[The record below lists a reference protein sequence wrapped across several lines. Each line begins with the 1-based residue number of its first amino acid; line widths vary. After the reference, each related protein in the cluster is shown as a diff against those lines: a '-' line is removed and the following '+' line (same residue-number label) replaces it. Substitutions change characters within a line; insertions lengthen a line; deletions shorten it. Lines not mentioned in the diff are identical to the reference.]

1 MSINCGRVFRGQDRN
16 RKYGNNKYQKTAAM
30 DEKDVSRKEAV
41 KILQKGRVMQ
51 KKIIAGLLSTVLLA
65 FTLTGCQNAEGQ
77 TGAGSQSGGQTE
89 ETGEAQAGAEESA
102 EADAVEPASVDATGT
117 VYDLGGLS
125 LPICEPGSVS
135 LTYMG
140 NDTWCAGVS
149 YNDGTAVQQ
158 EIEKRTGV
166 HIEWDTYSSDVE
178 TVLQTRLASMEG
190 LPDMVELPPF
200 DSNVGVDT
208 YSANGVLVPL
218 NDLIDQ
224 YAPNIRQLFEK
235 YPALKAMCTS
245 ADGNIYALAG
255 WWGDINDYVPD
266 YLYIRQDWLD
276 NLGLEMPETVDELY
290 EVLKAFKE
298 QDANGNGDPNDEIP
312 LATKN
317 GIWQLYYLMTGFG
330 YDTNSLWY
338 VDENSEVHY
347 AAVEK
352 QYKEMLTFLNKC
364 YVEGLIS
371 DDLDGTLL
379 TQNITEDK
387 VGIVCHDPADNMASS
402 DDLAMTGNPACDY
415 EFMPVLQADENG
427 TAQMTKR
434 SLTWHYYGIT
444 SACENP
450 ETAIQWIDYVY
461 ASKDG
466 SMLYNYGIEGLT
478 YEYDD
483 QGEIQFTDLVTNN
496 ETYTSA
502 FSALRSVGAWPTY
515 FINDSGEAFMKIFEG
530 TKVETA
536 CQAAYNNMRDPFPE
550 MLGTAEE
557 SEVFTSIWPDL
568 STYLNEMFT
577 AFVIGT
583 ESLDN
588 FDKYVE
594 TANSMGMQ
602 EVIAVKK
609 AQYER
614 YQEIVGK

>member
-1 MSINCGRVFRGQDRN
+1 MRRKLLSCLLTIACVSSMLAGCGSS
-16 RKYGNNKYQKTAAM
+16 GNTSGAADTAPAESKT
-30 DEKDVSRKEAV
+30 EAV
-41 KILQKGRVMQ
+41 EGKG
-51 KKIIAGLLSTVLLA
+51 T
-65 FTLTGCQNAEGQ
+65 
-77 TGAGSQSGGQTE
+77 
-89 ETGEAQAGAEESA
+89 QAAEESA
-102 EADAVEPASVDATGT
+102 PADTSSVNATGT
-117 VYDLGGLS
+117 VYDLGGLK
-125 LPICEPGSVS
+125 LPICDPGSVT

-149 YNDGTAVQQ
+149 YNDGTAVQK
-158 EIEKRTGV
+158 EIENRTGV

-178 TVLQTRLASMEG
+178 TVLQTRLASLEG
-190 LPDMVELPPF
+190 LPDMVEIPPF

-208 YSANGVLVPL
+208 YSSNGVLIPL
-218 NDLIDQ
+218 NDLIKE
-224 YAPNIRQLFEK
+224 YAPNIQALFNK
-235 YPALKAMCTS
+235 YPALEAMCTS
-245 ADGNIYALAG
+245 SDGNIYALAG

-290 EVLKAFKE
+290 DVLVAFKE
-298 QDANGNGDPNDEIP
+298 QDANGNGNPDDEIP
-312 LATKN
+312 MATKN
-317 GIWQLYYLMTGFG
+317 GIKQLYYLMTGFG

-338 VDENSEVHY
+338 TDDNGEVHY
-347 AAVEK
+347 AAVED
-352 QYKEMLTFLNKC
+352 QYKDMLAFLNKC
-364 YVEGLIS
+364 YSEGLIS

-402 DDLAMTGNPACDY
+402 DDLALTSNPECDY
-415 EFMPVLQADENG
+415 EFMPVLQANENG
-427 TAQMTKR
+427 TARMTKR
-434 SLTWHYYGIT
+434 GLTWHYYGIT

-461 ASKDG
+461 ASEDG
-466 SMLYNYGIEGLT
+466 LMLYNYGIEGMS
-478 YEYDD
+478 YEYDAD
-483 QGEIQFTDLVTNN
+483 GNIQFTDLITNN

-502 FSALRSVGAWPTY
+502 FSALRSIGAWPTY

-536 CQAAYNNMRDPFPE
+536 CKDAYGNMEDPFPE

-557 SEVFTSIWPDL
+557 SEVYTSVWPDL
-568 STYLNEMFT
+568 STYLDEMFT

-594 TANSMGMQ
+594 TAYSMGMQ
-602 EVIAVKK
+602 DIIDIKG
-609 AQYER
+609 AQYAR

>member
-1 MSINCGRVFRGQDRN
+1 MRRKLLSCLLTIACVSSMLAGCGSS
-16 RKYGNNKYQKTAAM
+16 GNTSGAADTAPAESKT
-30 DEKDVSRKEAV
+30 EAV
-41 KILQKGRVMQ
+41 EG
-51 KKIIAGLLSTVLLA
+51 
-65 FTLTGCQNAEGQ
+65 TG
-77 TGAGSQSGGQTE
+77 T
-89 ETGEAQAGAEESA
+89 QAAEESA
-102 EADAVEPASVDATGT
+102 PADTSSVNATGP
-117 VYDLGGLS
+117 VYDLGWLK
-125 LPICEPGSVS
+125 LPICDPGSVT

-149 YNDGTAVQQ
+149 YNDGTAVQK
-158 EIEKRTGV
+158 EIENRTGV

-178 TVLQTRLASMEG
+178 TVLQTRLASLEG
-190 LPDMVELPPF
+190 LPDMVEIPPF

-208 YSANGVLVPL
+208 YSSNGVLIPL
-218 NDLIDQ
+218 NDLIKE
-224 YAPNIRQLFEK
+224 YAPNIQALFNK
-235 YPALKAMCTS
+235 YPALEAMCTS
-245 ADGNIYALAG
+245 SDGNIYALAG

-290 EVLKAFKE
+290 DVLVAFKE
-298 QDANGNGDPNDEIP
+298 QDANGNGNPDDEIP
-312 LATKN
+312 MATKN
-317 GIWQLYYLMTGFG
+317 GIKQLYYLMTGFG

-338 VDENSEVHY
+338 TDDNGEVHY
-347 AAVEK
+347 AAVED
-352 QYKEMLTFLNKC
+352 QYKDMLAFLNKC
-364 YVEGLIS
+364 YSEGLIS

-402 DDLAMTGNPACDY
+402 DDLALTSNPECDY
-415 EFMPVLQADENG
+415 EFMPVLQANENG
-427 TAQMTKR
+427 TARMTKR
-434 SLTWHYYGIT
+434 GLTWHYYGIT

-461 ASKDG
+461 ASEDG
-466 SMLYNYGIEGLT
+466 LMLYNYGIEGMS
-478 YEYDD
+478 YEYDAD
-483 QGEIQFTDLVTNN
+483 GNIQFTDLITNN

-502 FSALRSVGAWPTY
+502 FSALRSIGAWPTY

-536 CQAAYNNMRDPFPE
+536 CKDAYGNMEDPFPE

-557 SEVFTSIWPDL
+557 SEVYTSVWPDL
-568 STYLNEMFT
+568 STYLDEMFT

-594 TANSMGMQ
+594 TAYSMGMQ
-602 EVIAVKK
+602 DIIDIKG
-609 AQYER
+609 AQYAR

>member
-1 MSINCGRVFRGQDRN
+1 MRRKLLSCLLTIACVSSMLAGCGSS
-16 RKYGNNKYQKTAAM
+16 GNTSGAADTAPAESKT
-30 DEKDVSRKEAV
+30 EAV
-41 KILQKGRVMQ
+41 EG
-51 KKIIAGLLSTVLLA
+51 
-65 FTLTGCQNAEGQ
+65 TG
-77 TGAGSQSGGQTE
+77 T
-89 ETGEAQAGAEESA
+89 QAAEESA
-102 EADAVEPASVDATGT
+102 PADTSSVNATGT
-117 VYDLGGLS
+117 VYDLGGLK
-125 LPICEPGSVS
+125 LPICDPGSVT

-149 YNDGTAVQQ
+149 YNDGTAVQK
-158 EIEKRTGV
+158 EIENRTGV

-178 TVLQTRLASMEG
+178 TVLQTRLASLEG
-190 LPDMVELPPF
+190 LPDMVEIPPF

-208 YSANGVLVPL
+208 YSSNGVLIPL
-218 NDLIDQ
+218 NDLIKE
-224 YAPNIRQLFEK
+224 YAPNIQALFNK
-235 YPALKAMCTS
+235 YPALEAMCTS
-245 ADGNIYALAG
+245 SDGNIYALAG

-290 EVLKAFKE
+290 DVLVAFKE
-298 QDANGNGDPNDEIP
+298 QDANGNGNPDDEIP
-312 LATKN
+312 MATKN
-317 GIWQLYYLMTGFG
+317 GIKQLYYLMTGFG

-338 VDENSEVHY
+338 TDNGEVHY
-347 AAVEK
+347 AAVED
-352 QYKEMLTFLNKC
+352 QYKDMLAFLNKC
-364 YVEGLIS
+364 YSEGLIS

-402 DDLAMTGNPACDY
+402 DDLALTSNPECDY
-415 EFMPVLQADENG
+415 EFMPVLQANENG
-427 TAQMTKR
+427 TARMTKR
-434 SLTWHYYGIT
+434 GLTWHYYGIT

-461 ASKDG
+461 ASEDG
-466 SMLYNYGIEGLT
+466 LMLYNYGIEGMS
-478 YEYDD
+478 YEYDAD
-483 QGEIQFTDLVTNN
+483 GNIQFTDLITNN

-502 FSALRSVGAWPTY
+502 FSALRSIGAWPTY

-536 CQAAYNNMRDPFPE
+536 CKDAYGNMEDPFPE

-557 SEVFTSIWPDL
+557 SEVYTSVWPDL
-568 STYLNEMFT
+568 STYLDEMFT

-594 TANSMGMQ
+594 TAYSMGMQ
-602 EVIAVKK
+602 DIIDIKG
-609 AQYER
+609 AQYAR

>member
-1 MSINCGRVFRGQDRN
+1 MR
-16 RKYGNNKYQKTAAM
+16 RK
-30 DEKDVSRKEAV
+30 
-41 KILQKGRVMQ
+41 
-51 KKIIAGLLSTVLLA
+51 LLSCLLTIACVSSMLAGCGSSGNTSGAADTAPAESKTETVEG
-65 FTLTGCQNAEGQ
+65 TG
-77 TGAGSQSGGQTE
+77 T
-89 ETGEAQAGAEESA
+89 QAAEESA
-102 EADAVEPASVDATGT
+102 PADTSSVNATGT
-117 VYDLGGLS
+117 VYDLGGLK
-125 LPICEPGSVS
+125 LPICDPGSVT

-149 YNDGTAVQQ
+149 YNDGTAVQK
-158 EIEKRTGV
+158 EIENRTGV
-166 HIEWDTYSSDVE
+166 HVEWDTYSSDVE
-178 TVLQTRLASMEG
+178 TVLQTRLASLEG
-190 LPDMVELPPF
+190 LPDMVEIPPF

-208 YSANGVLVPL
+208 YSSNGVLIPL
-218 NDLIDQ
+218 NDLIKE
-224 YAPNIRQLFEK
+224 YAPNIQALFNK
-235 YPALKAMCTS
+235 YPALEAMCTS
-245 ADGNIYALAG
+245 SDGNIYALAG

-290 EVLKAFKE
+290 DVLVAFKE
-298 QDANGNGDPNDEIP
+298 QDANGNGNPDDEIP
-312 LATKN
+312 MATKN
-317 GIWQLYYLMTGFG
+317 GIKQLYYLMTGFG

-338 VDENSEVHY
+338 TDDNGEVHY
-347 AAVEK
+347 AAVED
-352 QYKEMLTFLNKC
+352 QYKDMLAFLNKC
-364 YVEGLIS
+364 YSEGLIS

-402 DDLAMTGNPACDY
+402 DDLALTSNPECDY
-415 EFMPVLQADENG
+415 EFMPVLQANENG
-427 TAQMTKR
+427 TARMTKR
-434 SLTWHYYGIT
+434 GLTWHYYGIT

-461 ASKDG
+461 ASEDG
-466 SMLYNYGIEGLT
+466 LMLYNYGIEGMS
-478 YEYDD
+478 YEYDAD
-483 QGEIQFTDLVTNN
+483 GNIQFTDLITNN

-502 FSALRSVGAWPTY
+502 FSALRSIGAWPTY

-536 CQAAYNNMRDPFPE
+536 CKDAYGNMEDPFPE

-557 SEVFTSIWPDL
+557 SEVYTSVWPDL
-568 STYLNEMFT
+568 STYLDEMFT

-594 TANSMGMQ
+594 TAYSMGMQ
-602 EVIAVKK
+602 DIIDIKG
-609 AQYER
+609 AQYAR

>member
-1 MSINCGRVFRGQDRN
+1 MR
-16 RKYGNNKYQKTAAM
+16 RK
-30 DEKDVSRKEAV
+30 
-41 KILQKGRVMQ
+41 
-51 KKIIAGLLSTVLLA
+51 LLSCLLTIACVSSMLAGCGSSGNTSGAADTAPAESKSETVEG
-65 FTLTGCQNAEGQ
+65 TG
-77 TGAGSQSGGQTE
+77 T
-89 ETGEAQAGAEESA
+89 QAAEESA
-102 EADAVEPASVDATGT
+102 PADTSSVNATGT
-117 VYDLGGLS
+117 VYDLGGLK
-125 LPICEPGSVS
+125 LPICDPGSVS

-149 YNDGTAVQQ
+149 YNDGTAVQK
-158 EIEKRTGV
+158 EIENRTGV

-178 TVLQTRLASMEG
+178 TVLQTRLASLEG
-190 LPDMVELPPF
+190 LPDMVEIPPF

-208 YSANGVLVPL
+208 YSSNGVLIPL
-218 NDLIDQ
+218 NDLIKE
-224 YAPNIRQLFEK
+224 YAPNIQALFNK
-235 YPALKAMCTS
+235 YPALEAMCTS
-245 ADGNIYALAG
+245 SDGNIYALAG

-290 EVLKAFKE
+290 DVLVAFKE
-298 QDANGNGDPNDEIP
+298 QDANGNGNPDDEIP
-312 LATKN
+312 MATKN
-317 GIWQLYYLMTGFG
+317 GIKQLYYLMTGFG

-338 VDENSEVHY
+338 TDDNGEVHY
-347 AAVEK
+347 AAVED
-352 QYKEMLTFLNKC
+352 QYKDMLAFLNKC
-364 YVEGLIS
+364 YSEGLIS

-402 DDLAMTGNPACDY
+402 DDLALTSNPECDY
-415 EFMPVLQADENG
+415 EFMPVLQANENG
-427 TAQMTKR
+427 TARMTKR
-434 SLTWHYYGIT
+434 GLTWHYYGIT

-461 ASKDG
+461 ASEDG
-466 SMLYNYGIEGLT
+466 LMLYNYGIEGMS
-478 YEYDD
+478 YEYDAD
-483 QGEIQFTDLVTNN
+483 GNIQFTDLITNN

-502 FSALRSVGAWPTY
+502 FSALRSIGAWPTY

-536 CQAAYNNMRDPFPE
+536 CKDAYGNMEDPFPE

-557 SEVFTSIWPDL
+557 SEVYTSVWPDL
-568 STYLNEMFT
+568 STYLDEMFT

-594 TANSMGMQ
+594 TAYSMGMQ
-602 EVIAVKK
+602 DIIDIKG
-609 AQYER
+609 AQYAR

>member
-1 MSINCGRVFRGQDRN
+1 MR
-16 RKYGNNKYQKTAAM
+16 RK
-30 DEKDVSRKEAV
+30 
-41 KILQKGRVMQ
+41 
-51 KKIIAGLLSTVLLA
+51 LLSCLLTIACVSSMLAGCGSSGNTSGAADTAPAESKTETVEG
-65 FTLTGCQNAEGQ
+65 TG
-77 TGAGSQSGGQTE
+77 T
-89 ETGEAQAGAEESA
+89 QAAEESA
-102 EADAVEPASVDATGT
+102 PADTSSVNATGT
-117 VYDLGGLS
+117 VYDLGGLK
-125 LPICEPGSVS
+125 LPICDPGSVS

-149 YNDGTAVQQ
+149 YNDGTAVQK
-158 EIEKRTGV
+158 EIENRTGV

-178 TVLQTRLASMEG
+178 TVLQTRLASLEG
-190 LPDMVELPPF
+190 LPDMVEIPPF

-208 YSANGVLVPL
+208 YSSNGVLIPL
-218 NDLIDQ
+218 NDLIKE
-224 YAPNIRQLFEK
+224 YAPNIQALFNK
-235 YPALKAMCTS
+235 YPALEAMCTS
-245 ADGNIYALAG
+245 SDGNIYALAG

-290 EVLKAFKE
+290 DVLVAFKE
-298 QDANGNGDPNDEIP
+298 QDANGNGNPDDEIP
-312 LATKN
+312 MATKN
-317 GIWQLYYLMTGFG
+317 GIKQLYYLMTGFG

-338 VDENSEVHY
+338 TDDNGEVHY
-347 AAVEK
+347 AAVED
-352 QYKEMLTFLNKC
+352 QYKDMLAFLNKC
-364 YVEGLIS
+364 YSEGLIS

-402 DDLAMTGNPACDY
+402 DDLALTSNPECDY
-415 EFMPVLQADENG
+415 EFMPVLQANENG

-434 SLTWHYYGIT
+434 GLTWHYYGIT

-461 ASKDG
+461 ASEDG
-466 SMLYNYGIEGLT
+466 LMLYNYGIEGMS
-478 YEYDD
+478 YEYDAD
-483 QGEIQFTDLVTNN
+483 GNIQFTDLITNN

-502 FSALRSVGAWPTY
+502 FSALRSIGAWPTY

-536 CQAAYNNMRDPFPE
+536 CKDAYGNMEDPFPE

-557 SEVFTSIWPDL
+557 SEVYTSVWPDL
-568 STYLNEMFT
+568 STYLDEMFT

-594 TANSMGMQ
+594 TAYSMGMQ
-602 EVIAVKK
+602 DIIDIKG
-609 AQYER
+609 AQYAR

>member
-1 MSINCGRVFRGQDRN
+1 MNRN
-16 RKYGNNKYQKTAAM
+16 KIRRTVSAIMGTAMAAM
-30 DEKDVSRKEAV
+30 
-41 KILQKGRVMQ
+41 
-51 KKIIAGLLSTVLLA
+51 IATGGVVTPA
-65 FTLTGCQNAEGQ
+65 F
-77 TGAGSQSGGQTE
+77 
-89 ETGEAQAGAEESA
+89 AEEATQVSL
-102 EADAVEPASVDATGT
+102 EGATGT

-125 LPICEPGSVS
+125 LPICQPGEVE

-149 YNDGTAVQQ
+149 YNDGLPVQE

-166 HIEWDTYSSDVE
+166 QIKWDTYSSDVE

-190 LPDMVELPPF
+190 LPDMVEIPPF

-208 YSANGVLVPL
+208 YSNNGVLIPL
-218 NDLIDQ
+218 NDLIEQ
-224 YAPNIRQLFEK
+224 YAPNIQKLFEK

-245 ADGNIYALAG
+245 SDGNIYGLAG

-276 NLGLEMPETVDELY
+276 NLGLEMPKTVDELY
-290 EVLKAFKE
+290 NVMKAFKE

-312 LATKN
+312 VATKN
-317 GIWQLYYLMTGFG
+317 GLKQLYYLMTGFE

-338 VDENSEVHY
+338 TDADGGVHY
-347 AAVEK
+347 AAVEDN
-352 QYKEMLTFLNKC
+352 YKEMLTFLNKC
-364 YVEGLIS
+364 YSEGLIS
-371 DDLDGTLL
+371 DDLDGTQL

-402 DDLAMTGNPACDY
+402 DDLALTTNPNCNY
-415 EFMPVLQADENG
+415 QFMPVIQKDENG

-450 ETAIQWIDYVY
+450 EAAIKWIDYVY
-461 ASKDG
+461 ASEDG
-466 SMLYNYGIEGLT
+466 RMLYSYGVEGLS
-478 YEYDD
+478 YEKDAD
-483 QGEIQFTDLVTNN
+483 GNISFTDLITNN

-502 FSALRSVGAWPTY
+502 FSALRSIGAWPTY
-515 FINDSGEAFMKIFEG
+515 FIDDSGEAFMKIFEG

-536 CQAAYNNMRDPFPE
+536 CKDAYGNMKDPFPE

-557 SEVFTSIWPDL
+557 SEVYTSVWPDL
-568 STYLNEMFT
+568 STYLDEMFT
-577 AFVIGT
+577 SFVIGT

-588 FDKYVE
+588 FDSYVE

-602 EVIAVKK
+602 DIINIK
-609 AQYER
+609 ADQYAR
-614 YQEIVGK
+614 YQEIVAQ

>member
-1 MSINCGRVFRGQDRN
+1 MRRKLLSCLLTIACVSSMLAGCGSS
-16 RKYGNNKYQKTAAM
+16 GNTSGAADTAPAESKT
-30 DEKDVSRKEAV
+30 EAV
-41 KILQKGRVMQ
+41 EG
-51 KKIIAGLLSTVLLA
+51 
-65 FTLTGCQNAEGQ
+65 TG
-77 TGAGSQSGGQTE
+77 T
-89 ETGEAQAGAEESA
+89 QAAEESA
-102 EADAVEPASVDATGT
+102 PADTSSVNATGT
-117 VYDLGGLS
+117 VYDLGGLK
-125 LPICEPGSVS
+125 LPICDPGSVS

-149 YNDGTAVQQ
+149 YNDGTAVQK
-158 EIEKRTGV
+158 EIENRTGV

-178 TVLQTRLASMEG
+178 TVLQTKLASLEG
-190 LPDMVELPPF
+190 LPDMVEIPPF

-208 YSANGVLVPL
+208 YSSNGVLIPL
-218 NDLIDQ
+218 NDLIKE
-224 YAPNIRQLFEK
+224 YAPNIQALFNK
-235 YPALKAMCTS
+235 YPALEAMCTS
-245 ADGNIYALAG
+245 SDGNIYALAG

-290 EVLKAFKE
+290 DVLVAFKE
-298 QDANGNGDPNDEIP
+298 QDANGNGNPDDEIP
-312 LATKN
+312 MATKN
-317 GIWQLYYLMTGFG
+317 GIKQLYYLMTGFG

-338 VDENSEVHY
+338 TDDNGEVHY
-347 AAVEK
+347 AAVED
-352 QYKEMLTFLNKC
+352 QYKDMLAFLNKC
-364 YVEGLIS
+364 YSEGLIS

-402 DDLAMTGNPACDY
+402 DDLALTSNPECDY
-415 EFMPVLQADENG
+415 EFMPVLQANENG
-427 TAQMTKR
+427 TARMTKR
-434 SLTWHYYGIT
+434 GLTWHYYGIT

-461 ASKDG
+461 ASEDG
-466 SMLYNYGIEGLT
+466 LMLYNYGIEGMS
-478 YEYDD
+478 YEYDAD
-483 QGEIQFTDLVTNN
+483 GNIQFTDLITNN

-502 FSALRSVGAWPTY
+502 FSALRSIGAWPTY

-536 CQAAYNNMRDPFPE
+536 CKDAYGNMEDPFPE

-557 SEVFTSIWPDL
+557 SEVYTSVWPDL
-568 STYLNEMFT
+568 STYLDEMFT

-594 TANSMGMQ
+594 TAYSMGMQ
-602 EVIAVKK
+602 DIIDIKG
-609 AQYER
+609 AQYAR

>member
-1 MSINCGRVFRGQDRN
+1 MNRN
-16 RKYGNNKYQKTAAM
+16 KIRRTVSAIMGTAMAAM
-30 DEKDVSRKEAV
+30 
-41 KILQKGRVMQ
+41 
-51 KKIIAGLLSTVLLA
+51 IATGGVVTPA
-65 FTLTGCQNAEGQ
+65 F
-77 TGAGSQSGGQTE
+77 
-89 ETGEAQAGAEESA
+89 AEEAAQVSL
-102 EADAVEPASVDATGT
+102 EGATGT
-117 VYDLGGLS
+117 VYGLGGLS
-125 LPICEPGSVS
+125 LPICQPGEVE

-149 YNDGTAVQQ
+149 YNDGLPVQE

-166 HIEWDTYSSDVE
+166 HIKWDTYSSDVE

-190 LPDMVELPPF
+190 LPDMVEIPPF

-208 YSANGVLVPL
+208 YSNNGVLIPL
-218 NDLIDQ
+218 NDLIEQ
-224 YAPNIRQLFEK
+224 YAPNIQKLFEK

-245 ADGNIYALAG
+245 SDGNIYGLAG

-276 NLGLEMPETVDELY
+276 NLGLEMPKTVDELY
-290 EVLKAFKE
+290 NVMKAFKE

-312 LATKN
+312 VATKN
-317 GIWQLYYLMTGFG
+317 GLKQLYYLMTGFG

-338 VDENSEVHY
+338 TDADGGVHY
-347 AAVEK
+347 AAVEDN
-352 QYKEMLTFLNKC
+352 YKEMLTFLNKC
-364 YVEGLIS
+364 YSEGLIS
-371 DDLDGTLL
+371 DDLDGTQL

-402 DDLAMTGNPACDY
+402 DDLALTTNPNCNY
-415 EFMPVLQADENG
+415 QFMPVIQKDENG

-450 ETAIQWIDYVY
+450 EAAIKWIDYVY
-461 ASKDG
+461 ASEDG
-466 SMLYNYGIEGLT
+466 RMLYSYGVEGLS
-478 YEYDD
+478 YEKDAD
-483 QGEIQFTDLVTNN
+483 GNISFTDLITNN

-502 FSALRSVGAWPTY
+502 FSALRSIGAWPTY
-515 FINDSGEAFMKIFEG
+515 FIDDSGEAFMKIFEG

-536 CQAAYNNMRDPFPE
+536 CKDAYGNMKDPVPE

-557 SEVFTSIWPDL
+557 SEVYTSVWPDL
-568 STYLNEMFT
+568 STYLDEMFT
-577 AFVIGT
+577 SFVIGT

-588 FDKYVE
+588 FDSYVE

-602 EVIAVKK
+602 DIINIK
-609 AQYER
+609 ADQYAR
-614 YQEIVGK
+614 YQEIVAQ

>member
-1 MSINCGRVFRGQDRN
+1 MRRKLLSCLLTIACVSSMLAGCGSS
-16 RKYGNNKYQKTAAM
+16 GNTSGAADTAPAESKT
-30 DEKDVSRKEAV
+30 EAV
-41 KILQKGRVMQ
+41 EG
-51 KKIIAGLLSTVLLA
+51 
-65 FTLTGCQNAEGQ
+65 TG
-77 TGAGSQSGGQTE
+77 T
-89 ETGEAQAGAEESA
+89 QAAEESA
-102 EADAVEPASVDATGT
+102 PADTSSVNATGT
-117 VYDLGGLS
+117 VYDLGGLK
-125 LPICEPGSVS
+125 LPICDPGSVS

-149 YNDGTAVQQ
+149 YNDGTAVQK
-158 EIEKRTGV
+158 EIENRTGV

-178 TVLQTRLASMEG
+178 TVLQTRLASLEG
-190 LPDMVELPPF
+190 LPDMVEIPPF

-208 YSANGVLVPL
+208 YSSNGVLIPL
-218 NDLIDQ
+218 NDLIKE
-224 YAPNIRQLFEK
+224 YAPNIQALFNK
-235 YPALKAMCTS
+235 YPALEAMCTS
-245 ADGNIYALAG
+245 SDGNIYALAG

-290 EVLKAFKE
+290 DVLVAFKE
-298 QDANGNGDPNDEIP
+298 QDANGNGNPDDEIP
-312 LATKN
+312 MATKN
-317 GIWQLYYLMTGFG
+317 GIKQLYYLMTGFG

-338 VDENSEVHY
+338 TDDNGEVHY
-347 AAVEK
+347 AAVED
-352 QYKEMLTFLNKC
+352 QYKDMLAFLNKC
-364 YVEGLIS
+364 YSEGLIS

-402 DDLAMTGNPACDY
+402 DDLALTSNPECDY
-415 EFMPVLQADENG
+415 EFMPVLQANENG
-427 TAQMTKR
+427 TARMTKR
-434 SLTWHYYGIT
+434 GLTWHYYGIT

-461 ASKDG
+461 ASEDG
-466 SMLYNYGIEGLT
+466 LMLYNYGIEGMS
-478 YEYDD
+478 YEYDAD
-483 QGEIQFTDLVTNN
+483 GNIQFTDLITNN

-502 FSALRSVGAWPTY
+502 FSALRSIGAWPTY

-536 CQAAYNNMRDPFPE
+536 CKDAYGNMEDPFPE

-557 SEVFTSIWPDL
+557 SEVYTSVWPDL
-568 STYLNEMFT
+568 STYLDEMFT

-588 FDKYVE
+588 FKKYVKP
-594 TANSMGMQ
+594 AYSMGMQ
-602 EVIAVKK
+602 DIIDIKG
-609 AQYER
+609 AQYAR

>member
-1 MSINCGRVFRGQDRN
+1 MRYRGKGVFMQKRAVAYLLAASLLLGMVSGCGS
-16 RKYGNNKYQKTAAM
+16 TADSETKDSQAEGSVSAETVGET
-30 DEKDVSRKEAV
+30 EKDEGKED
-41 KILQKGRVMQ
+41 
-51 KKIIAGLLSTVLLA
+51 
-65 FTLTGCQNAEGQ
+65 
-77 TGAGSQSGGQTE
+77 GGTE
-89 ETGEAQAGAEESA
+89 T
-102 EADAVEPASVDATGT
+102 ADTSDIDATGT
-117 VYDLGGLS
+117 VYDLGGLQ
-125 LPICEPGSVS
+125 LPLCEPGEVT

-149 YNDGTAVQQ
+149 YNDGTAVQE

-190 LPDMVELPPF
+190 LPDMVEIPPF

-208 YSANGVLVPL
+208 YSSNGVLIPL
-218 NDLIDQ
+218 NDLIEN
-224 YAPNIRQLFEK
+224 YAPNIQKLFDR
-235 YPALKAMCTS
+235 YPALEAMCTS

-255 WWGDINDYVPD
+255 WWGDINEYVPD

-276 NLGLEMPETVDELY
+276 NLGLEMPNTIDELY
-290 EVLKAFKE
+290 EVMVAFKE
-298 QDANGNGDPNDEIP
+298 QDANGNGDPDDEIP

-317 GIWQLYYLMTGFG
+317 GIQQLFYLMTGFG

-338 VDENSEVHY
+338 TDESGEVHY
-347 AAVEK
+347 AAVEE
-352 QYKEMLTFLNKC
+352 QYRDMLEFLNKC
-364 YVEGLIS
+364 YAEGLIS

-402 DDLAMTGNPACDY
+402 DDLALTGNPECNY
-415 EFMPVLQADENG
+415 QFMPVIQQDENG

-434 SLTWHYYGIT
+434 ALTWHYYGIT

-450 ETAIQWIDYVY
+450 EIAMQWIDYVY
-461 ASKDG
+461 ASEDG
-466 SMLYNYGIEGLT
+466 LMLYNYGIEGLS
-478 YEYDD
+478 YEYDEN
-483 QGEIQFTDLVTNN
+483 GEIQFTELITDN

-502 FSALRSVGAWPTY
+502 FSALRSIGAWPTY

-536 CQAAYNNMRDPFPE
+536 CREAYGNMKEPFPE
-550 MLGTAEE
+550 MLGTADE
-557 SEVFTSIWPDL
+557 SEIYTSIWPDL
-568 STYLNEMFT
+568 STYLDEMFT

-588 FDKYVE
+588 FDNYVE
-594 TANSMGMQ
+594 TAYSMGMQ
-602 EVIAVKK
+602 DIIDIKS

-614 YQEIVGK
+614 YQELTAE

>member
-1 MSINCGRVFRGQDRN
+1 MR
-16 RKYGNNKYQKTAAM
+16 RK
-30 DEKDVSRKEAV
+30 
-41 KILQKGRVMQ
+41 
-51 KKIIAGLLSTVLLA
+51 LLSCLLTIACVSSMLAGCGSSGNTSGAADTAPAESKTETVEG
-65 FTLTGCQNAEGQ
+65 TG
-77 TGAGSQSGGQTE
+77 T
-89 ETGEAQAGAEESA
+89 QAAEESA
-102 EADAVEPASVDATGT
+102 PADTSSVNATGT
-117 VYDLGGLS
+117 VYDLGGLK
-125 LPICEPGSVS
+125 LPICDPGSVS

-140 NDTWCAGVS
+140 NDIWCAGVS
-149 YNDGTAVQQ
+149 YNDGTAVQK
-158 EIEKRTGV
+158 EIENRTGV

-178 TVLQTRLASMEG
+178 TVLQTRLASLEG
-190 LPDMVELPPF
+190 LPDMVEIPPF

-208 YSANGVLVPL
+208 YSSNGVLIPL
-218 NDLIDQ
+218 NDLIKE
-224 YAPNIRQLFEK
+224 YAPNIQALFNK
-235 YPALKAMCTS
+235 YPALEAMCTS
-245 ADGNIYALAG
+245 SDGNIYALAG

-290 EVLKAFKE
+290 DVLVAFKE
-298 QDANGNGDPNDEIP
+298 QDANGNGNPDDEIP
-312 LATKN
+312 MATKN
-317 GIWQLYYLMTGFG
+317 GIKQLYYLMTGFG

-338 VDENSEVHY
+338 TDDNGEVHY
-347 AAVEK
+347 AAVED
-352 QYKEMLTFLNKC
+352 QYKDMLAFLNKC
-364 YVEGLIS
+364 YSEGLIS

-402 DDLAMTGNPACDY
+402 DDLALTSNPECDY
-415 EFMPVLQADENG
+415 EFMPVLQANENG
-427 TAQMTKR
+427 TARMTKR
-434 SLTWHYYGIT
+434 GLTWHYYGIT

-461 ASKDG
+461 ASEDG
-466 SMLYNYGIEGLT
+466 LMLYNYGIEGMS
-478 YEYDD
+478 YEYDAD
-483 QGEIQFTDLVTNN
+483 GNIQFTDLITNN

-502 FSALRSVGAWPTY
+502 FSALRSIGAWPTY

-536 CQAAYNNMRDPFPE
+536 CKDAYGNMEDPFPE

-557 SEVFTSIWPDL
+557 SEVYTSVWPDL
-568 STYLNEMFT
+568 STYLDEMFT

-594 TANSMGMQ
+594 TAYSMGMQ
-602 EVIAVKK
+602 DIIDIKG
-609 AQYER
+609 AQYAR

>member
-1 MSINCGRVFRGQDRN
+1 MRRKLLSCLLTIACVSSMLAGCGSS
-16 RKYGNNKYQKTAAM
+16 GNTSGAADTAPAESKT
-30 DEKDVSRKEAV
+30 EAV
-41 KILQKGRVMQ
+41 EG
-51 KKIIAGLLSTVLLA
+51 
-65 FTLTGCQNAEGQ
+65 TG
-77 TGAGSQSGGQTE
+77 T
-89 ETGEAQAGAEESA
+89 QAAEESA
-102 EADAVEPASVDATGT
+102 PADTSSVNATGT
-117 VYDLGGLS
+117 VYDLGGLK
-125 LPICEPGSVS
+125 LPICDPGSVT

-149 YNDGTAVQQ
+149 YNDGTAVQK
-158 EIEKRTGV
+158 EIENRTGV

-178 TVLQTRLASMEG
+178 TVLQTRLASLEG
-190 LPDMVELPPF
+190 LPDMVEIPPF

-208 YSANGVLVPL
+208 YSSNGVLIPL
-218 NDLIDQ
+218 NDLIKE
-224 YAPNIRQLFEK
+224 YAPNIQALFNK
-235 YPALKAMCTS
+235 YPALEAMCTS
-245 ADGNIYALAG
+245 SDGNIYALAG

-290 EVLKAFKE
+290 DVLVAFKE
-298 QDANGNGDPNDEIP
+298 QDANGNGNPDDEIP
-312 LATKN
+312 MATKN
-317 GIWQLYYLMTGFG
+317 GIKQLYYLMTGFG

-338 VDENSEVHY
+338 TDDNGEVHY
-347 AAVEK
+347 AAVED
-352 QYKEMLTFLNKC
+352 QYKDMLAFLNKC
-364 YVEGLIS
+364 YSEGLIS

-402 DDLAMTGNPACDY
+402 DDLALTSNPECDY
-415 EFMPVLQADENG
+415 EFMPVLQANENG
-427 TAQMTKR
+427 TARMTKR
-434 SLTWHYYGIT
+434 GLTLHYYGIT

-461 ASKDG
+461 ASEDG
-466 SMLYNYGIEGLT
+466 LMLYNYGIEGMS
-478 YEYDD
+478 YEYDAD
-483 QGEIQFTDLVTNN
+483 GNIQFTDLITNN

-502 FSALRSVGAWPTY
+502 FSALRSIGAWPTY

-536 CQAAYNNMRDPFPE
+536 CKDAYGNMEDPFPE

-557 SEVFTSIWPDL
+557 SEVYTSVWPDL
-568 STYLNEMFT
+568 STYLDEMFT

-594 TANSMGMQ
+594 TAYSMGMQ
-602 EVIAVKK
+602 DIIDIKG
-609 AQYER
+609 AQYAR

>member
-1 MSINCGRVFRGQDRN
+1 MR
-16 RKYGNNKYQKTAAM
+16 RK
-30 DEKDVSRKEAV
+30 
-41 KILQKGRVMQ
+41 
-51 KKIIAGLLSTVLLA
+51 LLSCLLTIACVSSMLAGCGSSGNTSGAADTAPAESKTETVEG
-65 FTLTGCQNAEGQ
+65 TG
-77 TGAGSQSGGQTE
+77 T
-89 ETGEAQAGAEESA
+89 QAAEESA
-102 EADAVEPASVDATGT
+102 PADTSSVNATGT
-117 VYDLGGLS
+117 VYDLGGLK
-125 LPICEPGSVS
+125 LPICDPGSVS

-149 YNDGTAVQQ
+149 YNDGTAVQK
-158 EIEKRTGV
+158 EIENRTGV

-178 TVLQTRLASMEG
+178 TVLQTRLASLEG
-190 LPDMVELPPF
+190 LPDMVEIPPF

-208 YSANGVLVPL
+208 YSSNGVLIPL
-218 NDLIDQ
+218 NDLIKE
-224 YAPNIRQLFEK
+224 YAPNIQALFNK
-235 YPALKAMCTS
+235 YPALEAMCTS
-245 ADGNIYALAG
+245 SDGNIYALAG

-290 EVLKAFKE
+290 DVLVAFKE
-298 QDANGNGDPNDEIP
+298 QDANGNGNPDDEIP
-312 LATKN
+312 MATKN
-317 GIWQLYYLMTGFG
+317 GIKQLYYLMTGFG

-338 VDENSEVHY
+338 TDDNGEVHY
-347 AAVEK
+347 AAVED
-352 QYKEMLTFLNKC
+352 QYKDMLAFLNKC
-364 YVEGLIS
+364 YSEGLIS

-402 DDLAMTGNPACDY
+402 DDLALTSNPECDY
-415 EFMPVLQADENG
+415 EFMPVLQANENG
-427 TAQMTKR
+427 TARMTKR
-434 SLTWHYYGIT
+434 GLTWHYYGIT

-461 ASKDG
+461 ASEDG
-466 SMLYNYGIEGLT
+466 LMLYNYGIEGMS
-478 YEYDD
+478 YEYDAD
-483 QGEIQFTDLVTNN
+483 GNIQFTDLITNN

-502 FSALRSVGAWPTY
+502 FSALRSIGAWPTY

-536 CQAAYNNMRDPFPE
+536 CKDAYGNMEDPFPE

-557 SEVFTSIWPDL
+557 SEVYTSVWPDL
-568 STYLNEMFT
+568 STYLDEMFT

-594 TANSMGMQ
+594 TAYSMGIQ
-602 EVIAVKK
+602 DIVDIKG
-609 AQYER
+609 AQYAR